1 MKKFLYCFL
10 SILTLGWLQTD
21 HQAPHVEAKESFY
34 KNQWETKLNN
44 LHTKRQV
51 IIVTVPS
58 VRSYK
63 AQLYSYEKMA
73 NGKWKE
79 VMPVMKAVVGK
90 TGVSSR
96 KIEGDGKSPAGKFMF
111 GTGFGSTSKPAGM
124 TWPFKKTTINDYW
137 VDDPKSPSYNKWVTV
152 KSNTKKTWRSS
163 EKLLQ
168 PLYKYASVIRYND
181 DPIIRGK
188 GSAIFLH
195 VWKNE
200 NSPTLG
206 CVAVSETNM
215 VKLFKWMNSSK
226 RPIII
231 IGTEAQVAGMI
242 KN

>member
-10 SILTLGWLQTD
+10 SILTLGWLQSD
-21 HQAPHVEAKESFY
+21 YQAPIAAAEENFY

-44 LHTKRQV
+44 LHSKRQV

-58 VRSYK
+58 VRSYN
-63 AQLYSYEKMA
+63 AQLYSYGKMA

-96 KIEGDGKSPAGKFMF
+96 KIEGDGKTPTGKYLF
-111 GTGFGSTSKPAGM
+111 GTSFGSTSKPSGM
-124 TWPFKKTTINDYW
+124 TWPFKKTTVNDYW
-137 VDDPKSPSYNKWVTV
+137 VDDPKSSFYNKWVTV
-152 KSNTKKTWRSS
+152 NSRIKKTWRSD

-168 PLYKYASVIRYND
+168 PLYKYAAVIRYND
-181 DPIIRGK
+181 NPIIKGK

-206 CVAVSETNM
+206 CVAVSETNI
-215 VKLFKWMNSSK
+215 VKLLRWMNNSK
-226 RPIII
+226 RPVIF
-231 IGTEAQVAGMI
+231 IGTEAQITGMI